1 MKTTMIL
8 AAIAA
13 ILTTGCQTRV
23 QIERDEPSQILPV
36 QDVREINGTNVVI
49 NTGYYVPPAHY
60 CVTARS
66 PLWAKESVARF
77 AASVGDNGT
86 WTINADGYERD
97 LSTNA
102 VAFTGEM
109 FAGAAKLVNEVGI
122 AYAKI
127 AGGGAQADTIT
138 SLAVK
143 AVKLFQ
149 DKGGNV
155 DAARVTC
162 ADGACTFSD
171 GTTTVRCQN
180 GECEYIDPAVE

>member
-1 MKTTMIL
+1 MKTSTII

-13 ILTTGCQTRV
+13 IITTGCQTRV
-23 QIERDEPSQILPV
+23 QIERDEPTHILPKQEV
-36 QDVREINGTNVVI
+36 CKVNGEDVIITN
-49 NTGYYVPPAHY
+49 GYYCPPAHY

-77 AASVGDNGT
+77 AAAVGDNGT

-102 VAFTGEM
+102 VALTGEM
-109 FAGAAKLVNEVGI
+109 FSGAAKLVNEVGI

-138 SLAVK
+138 SLAAK
-143 AVKLFQ
+143 AVKMFQ
-149 DKGGNV
+149 DHGGDVNS
-155 DAARVTC
+155 AKVTC
-162 ADGACTFSD
+162 ADGACTFTD
-171 GTTTVRCQN
+171 GTTTVRCAN
-180 GECEYIDPAVE
+180 GECEYVEPDAE